1 MYADIQIQKSKC
13 FKSLNFI
20 KLQFRIMSLSD
31 SGSIRI
37 KGGKNNLGTLIFFS
51 VSLQFTSSVI
61 KTFIL
66 RGKLGSLR
74 KLKSGHSASL
84 SSRPGYAPSALGLW
98 KNTVSNRKKSSHRVH
113 LAAGLKEAI
122 FEKRC
127 VVGT

>member
-1 MYADIQIQKSKC
+1 
-13 FKSLNFI
+13 
-20 KLQFRIMSLSD
+20 
-31 SGSIRI
+31 
-37 KGGKNNLGTLIFFS
+37 
-51 VSLQFTSSVI
+51 VI